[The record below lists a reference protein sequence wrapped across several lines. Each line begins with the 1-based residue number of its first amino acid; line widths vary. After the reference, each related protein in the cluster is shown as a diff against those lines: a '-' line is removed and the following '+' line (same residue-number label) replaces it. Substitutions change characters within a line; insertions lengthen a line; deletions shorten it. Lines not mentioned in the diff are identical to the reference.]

1 MHFHSKTVSALPA
14 LLVGAGLAGTTFA
27 DEPNLVSASVK
38 AGVKQSDNRDLIDK
52 GKKEDQLSWYIA
64 PTVRIRKEIV
74 DLLHLDAS
82 YSPIWTRYEDCR
94 PGQEESKW
102 EHTLRVNLDYSFTPL
117 TAVGVREN
125 YWWNSQK
132 DYFYGD
138 DYEYDPARDD
148 RKNNDYYQNRFEAF
162 LRQSLAENGD
172 YVKVGGRWRIKRY
185 DDDSLAKSNDED
197 EWGAYGEYMHVHS
210 SSFSYGLFA
219 DYTGWDRESEPEF
232 DLGVDYLT
240 AGVKVLWDFSGDGN
254 HLLEGRVGYN
264 HIWYESDELD
274 DQNLFGDSM
283 LELKLFQ
290 QTNTKI
296 FAGVRY
302 GRDFANIYPFSSQED
317 LAGYAS
323 VCQYLGAEGRF
334 SLGASV
340 ELRTRSYDAKDDLDP
355 AAARYGYLKALMDA
369 NGGKTEYDRD
379 SVYVRVTAKCAVTEF
394 FAIGAFYTY
403 EDIDSDV
410 GSSYKENVFG
420 LNGTVTLF

>member
-14 LLVGAGLAGTTFA
+14 LLVGAGLAGATFA
-27 DEPNLVSASVK
+27 EEPNLVSASVTV
-38 AGVKQSDNRDLIDK
+38 GVKQSDNRDLIDK
-52 GKKEDQLSWYIA
+52 GSKEDQLSWYIA

-82 YSPIWTRYEDCR
+82 YTPMWTHYEDCR
-94 PGQEESKW
+94 PGQEEEKW

-117 TAVGVREN
+117 TAIGIRED
-125 YWWNSQK
+125 YWWSGQK

-148 RKNNDYYQNRFEAF
+148 RKNNDYYQNRLNGF
-162 LRQSLAENGD
+162 LKQSLSQNGD
-172 YVKVGGRWRIKRY
+172 YVKVGGRWRVKRY
-185 DDDSLAKSNDED
+185 DEGELAKTNDED
-197 EWGAYGEYMHVHS
+197 EWGAYGEFMHVYS
-210 SSFSYGLFA
+210 DTFSFGLFA

-232 DLGVDYLT
+232 DLGIDYLT
-240 AGVKVLWDFSGDGN
+240 VGVKALCDLSGDGN
-254 HLLEGRVGYN
+254 HLVEARTGYN
-264 HIWYESDELD
+264 HTWYESEDLD
-274 DQNLFGDSM
+274 DQDLFGDSM

-290 QTNTKI
+290 QTDTQV

-302 GRDFANIYPFSSQED
+302 GRTFANIYPFSSQED

-323 VCQYLGAEGRF
+323 VRQYFGPDRRF

-340 ELRTRSYDAKDDLDP
+340 ELRTRTYDAEDDLDP
-355 AAARYGYLKALMDA
+355 AAASYGYLKALQDA

-379 SVYVRVTAKCAVTEF
+379 SVYVRVTARYAVTEHF
-394 FAIGAFYTY
+394 GVGAFYTF
-403 EDIDSDV
+403 EDIDSEV

-420 LNGTVTLF
+420 VNATVTLF